1 MLCLCGEGQ
10 EDLEI
15 FAGIR
20 VGEGRRATLSERWWP
35 DGSMLIVSW
44 QQRYRDLE
52 GAFSNGTSCPLPSR
66 RSDLCDFPTRVK
78 STSEFLLDNPY
89 IGKCLYSFR

>member
-10 EDLEI
+10 EDWEI

-20 VGEGRRATLSERWWP
+20 VEEGRRATLSERWWP

>member
-10 EDLEI
+10 EDWEI

-20 VGEGRRATLSERWWP
+20 VGEGSRATLSERWWP